1 MNKIIIKKKFNINN
15 GGAISLYEAFYLF
28 LFCRHIYER
37 EISPFENIF
46 EIKKFINYQIIFVF
60 FNFNYKIFQN

>member
-15 GGAISLYEAFYLF
+15 DGVISLYEAFYLF
-28 LFCRHIYER
+28 LFCRHIYNK

-46 EIKKFINYQIIFVF
+46 EYKK
-60 FNFNYKIFQN
+60 